1 MQRSST
7 SLYSLL
13 ILTAA
18 VAATG
23 CDDYCGDSSCRFTDA
38 EWTRI
43 SSLANLGEP
52 ALDPVNKYAGVQ
64 NTIAEVLGQKFY
76 FDRRFSGI
84 SRQKDTLGRFIGSGR
99 APLGE
104 ETNVACAD
112 CHDPRIG
119 GADHTSSPGHV
130 SVGAGWYDVNAQATV
145 NSAYYKVKYWNGRYD
160 SLVWQI
166 LAVNESGVSQNS
178 TRLKDAWLIHDLYLD
193 DYNQVF
199 GADHPFPFDYRA
211 DGITR
216 DVMVSMMEPD
226 GTCALVDTST
236 TGAGPGECPT
246 MTASGAPLCRIA
258 VADDMREVCLPVWPV
273 SGKPGNKLGDKDKA
287 CNLAAF
293 APGTN
298 LYADT
303 FDAFDC
309 MLSRNQSATTRV
321 YVNFAKAIGAYE
333 YRLVSKNAPFDKW
346 VNEGPSSDII
356 SAAARRGARLF
367 VGKAACIDCHNTPL
381 LSDDL
386 FHNIGVPQIGAAVPT
401 EADCP
406 QGAACDCVT
415 KDSSSCKAWGA
426 FGGLQ
431 KLQAGADRGDKCE
444 NEYVDTCDD
453 TRDFYYDLT
462 VKDELKG
469 AWRTPSLR
477 SVALTE
483 PYMHSGS
490 ITTLQDV
497 VEHYN
502 YGGTRDGAA
511 TDYISPRI
519 APLGLSNQEILD
531 LVAFME
537 SLTGETLPISLIT
550 APVLP
555 E

>member
-1 MQRSST
+1 MQRFST

-18 VAATG
+18 GAGTG
-23 CDDYCGDSSCRFTDA
+23 CDDYCGDASCRFTEA
-38 EWTRI
+38 EWSRI
-43 SSLANLGEP
+43 SSLANLGDP

-64 NTIAEVLGQKFY
+64 NTQAEVLGQKFY
-76 FDRRFSGI
+76 FDARFSGI

-104 ETNVACAD
+104 PINVSCAG

-119 GADHTSSPGHV
+119 GTDHTSSPGHV

-178 TRLKDAWLIHDLYLD
+178 TRLKDAWIIHDLYLD
-193 DYNQVF
+193 DYNRVF
-199 GADHPFPFDYRA
+199 GSDHPFPFDYRA

-216 DVMVSMMEPD
+216 DVMISMMELD
-226 GTCALVDTST
+226 GTCTLTATTAENDTR
-236 TGAGPGECPT
+236 ECPT
-246 MTASGAPLCRIA
+246 MTDSGAPLCRIA
-258 VADDMREVCLPVWPV
+258 VRDDMTEACLPVWPV

-287 CNLAAF
+287 CNLGAF
-293 APGTN
+293 SAGSN
-298 LYADT
+298 RRADT

-309 MLSRNQSATTRV
+309 MLSKNQGAITRV

-333 YRLVSKNAPFDKW
+333 YRLVSKNAPFDQW
-346 VNEGPSSDII
+346 VNEGPTSTII
-356 SAAARRGARLF
+356 SASARRGARLF

-386 FHNIGVPQIGAAVPT
+386 FHNIGVPQIGVAVPT

-406 QGAACDCVT
+406 EGASCDCVT
-415 KDSSSCKAWGA
+415 EGSSSCKAWGA

-431 KLQAGADRGDKCE
+431 KLQAGANRGDKCD
-444 NEYVDTCDD
+444 NEYVDKCDD
-453 TRDFYYDLT
+453 TRQLYYDLEI
-462 VKDELKG
+462 KDELKG

-490 ITTLQDV
+490 ITTLQGV

-511 TDYISPRI
+511 TDFISPRI

-537 SLTGETLPISLIT
+537 SLTGETLPVALIT
-550 APVLP
+550 SPVLP
-555 E
+555 